1 MKSLHCI
8 LTAFALLC
16 FLSSCTDKQDPK
28 PMLGEEYAIKGTSR
42 FLSNVPTTSP
52 FLTKYGEITEDEARS
67 FMTPILEA
75 SYIYLA
81 DNGYDFSEDFD
92 SEDDPRI
99 AWVAFGLAEYDLH
112 YCNAT
117 KTSIGGC
124 VLQAIGVAGL
134 VDKYKEKAVKV
145 LVKAIAK
152 EVAKKIVPYVGAA
165 ITVGDFIWCMVDD

>member
-1 MKSLHCI
+1 M
-8 LTAFALLC
+8 TAFALLC
-16 FLSSCTDKQDPK
+16 FLSGCTDKQDPK

-52 FLTKYGEITEDEARS
+52 FLTKYGEITEEEARS
-67 FMTPILEA
+67 FMTPL
-75 SYIYLA
+75 
-81 DNGYDFSEDFD
+81 FSEDFD

-134 VDKYKEKAVKV
+134 LDKYKEKAVKV
-145 LVKAIAK
+145 LVMAIAK

-165 ITVGDFIWCMVDD
+165 VTVGVFIWCMVDD